1 MYIFK
6 NDTEKAV
13 FEMLTESTG
22 THFLDSGM
30 GSNRHWQRNQKKT
43 LEDFRNQ
50 PYVKQD
56 SEYPEEITK
65 SLFHHLNESLTYNEE
80 LTLNYKQHLE
90 DSNCMDNMEGVDSWI
105 EYQYKTDSKWIN
117 TYNHDSVLSQ
127 VIQFAYIGED
137 FYDSDFV
144 ILSIH
149 NGADVRGGYTD
160 YKVFDVDFDLL
171 LNDSSEYWQESFKQE
186 EESDS
191 VQVIKLK

>member
-1 MYIFK
+1 MYTFK

-50 PYVKQD
+50 PYIKQD
-56 SEYPEEITK
+56 SVYPEEITK
-65 SLFHHLNESLTYNEE
+65 SLFHHLNESLIYNEE

-90 DSNCMDNMEGVDSWI
+90 DSNRMDNMEVVYSLI
-105 EYQYKTDSKWIN
+105 KYQYKTDSKWVN
-117 TYNHDSVLSQ
+117 TYNYDSVLSQ
-127 VIQFAYIGED
+127 VIQFAYIGND
-137 FYDSDFV
+137 FYDSDFIV
-144 ILSIH
+144 LSIH

-160 YKVFDVDFDLL
+160 YKVFDVEFDSL
-171 LNDSSEYWQESFKQE
+171 LNDSPEYWQESFKE
-186 EESDS
+186 EENEELTL
-191 VQVIKLK
+191 IKSN